1 MTNGLTKSPHTVA
14 HIDIIMRVY
23 VKCFAFFKI
32 DFMSRAIEYQGNGDN
47 DSSTT

>member
-1 MTNGLTKSPHTVA
+1 MTNGLTKSPYTMA
-14 HIDIIMRVY
+14 QLDITMRVY